1 MRKSWNL
8 RKWEN
13 SNNNEKRLGP
23 ELGVNLSLPFRTK
36 ILNALRSEWLSDL
49 DLIRLKEG
57 SCLSPATAPNNPWA
71 TSMLSH
77 ACRACRGHGFC
88 LSAFPSS
95 DFYFP
100 FTPSPSFNRE
110 RRSVAAGLRL
120 GSWGLSCGTWSDDRV
135 FERRNMKGL
144 LCIAGRPQPG
154 DSYRRQS
161 LWSQWDC
168 KACKSVWNL
177 AFSWK
182 SEGYLFYLHMNYF

>member
-1 MRKSWNL
+1 M
-8 RKWEN
+8 
-13 SNNNEKRLGP
+13 
-23 ELGVNLSLPFRTK
+23 
-36 ILNALRSEWLSDL
+36 LNAIGSEWLLDL

-57 SCLSPATAPNNPWA
+57 SCLSPHTAPHNPPA
-71 TSMLSH
+71 APVLSH
-77 ACRACRGHGFC
+77 ARWAHQGRGFR

-100 FTPSPSFNRE
+100 FTPSPSFNGE
-110 RRSVAAGLRL
+110 RRSIAAGLRL
-120 GSWGLSCGTWSDDRV
+120 GSWGLSCSTWSDDRV

-144 LCIAGRPQPG
+144 LCIAERPQPG

-177 AFSWK
+177 AFS
-182 SEGYLFYLHMNYF
+182 